1 MGLPEDLLRGVYAVG
16 CERPSEIQSKAI
28 VPIKNGRDIL
38 AQARSGTGK
47 TFTFLTGGLCRVDTT
62 LNEVQMLVLAPT
74 RELAEQIGKN
84 AKDIGQFM
92 GLRVYLAT
100 GGVPVDTDLKVLT
113 RGSKEVPHC
122 LIATPGRLFDL
133 LSRKAVK
140 PATVRVLVLD
150 EADQLLDAK
159 FKEQILAIM
168 SEPFVWPATTQV
180 ALMSA
185 TMIPAIA
192 SIAKTLLVRDPVTI
206 LMDLE
211 EVSLEGIRQFYVE
224 VDRDDQKLSS
234 LCDLSDCLKIQ
245 QAVIFV
251 NSRKKVEDLADS
263 MKREGFDLGFIHG
276 DMDTKERKRR
286 MDAFR
291 SGETR
296 VLITTDLLA
305 RGIDVQQISLVI
317 NYELP
322 PDPSNYIHRIGRSGR
337 FGRKGTSINFVDTRE
352 KRHQE
357 TIEAF
362 YNKKVLPLPL
372 DLDIY

>member
-1 MGLPEDLLRGVYAVG
+1 
-16 CERPSEIQSKAI
+16 
-28 VPIKNGRDIL
+28 
-38 AQARSGTGK
+38 
-47 TFTFLTGGLCRVDTT
+47 
-62 LNEVQMLVLAPT
+62 
-74 RELAEQIGKN
+74 
-84 AKDIGQFM
+84 M

-322 PDPSNYIHRIGRSGR
+322 PDPSNYIHRIGRCGR
-337 FGRKGTSINFVDTRE
+337 FGRKGVAISLLTPAEKDVMDQIASHYSFVP
-352 KRHQE
+352 
-357 TIEAF
+357 
-362 YNKKVLPLPL
+362 VSLPQ
-372 DLDIY
+372 DMKGVVDA